1 MSIKL
6 MIPGPV
12 SVSEDVLYEMG
23 APVRAHYG
31 AQWTAIYKETAS
43 LLKRV
48 FKTEGDVHIL
58 VGSGT
63 AGVDAAIGSMT
74 LPGDKMIIGKNGFFG
89 ERVCHIARDYGLEL
103 IEVESPLDR
112 PLDPGLFAKAMDQHP
127 DAGAVAVVHLETST
141 TVINPVREIASEAR
155 ERNIPVI
162 VDAVSSLGGM
172 PLDMDD
178 WGIDIC
184 VSASQKCLGAPP
196 GLAPVAVS
204 KKAWEIMKSKPNR
217 GHGFYLNLETW
228 QQYVDEWGEWHPFP
242 VTMATNNVLALRVG
256 VRELLS
262 IGVEATI
269 ERYISFAIRFREG
282 VRRLG
287 MEPYTSDDKMCP
299 IVTAVYGPAGVPTS
313 EIVHFLLEKHNIKI
327 AGGLGEELKDRVFR
341 VGHMGPKITE
351 EDIDDVLNALSD
363 FLGR

>member
-12 SVSEDVLYEMG
+12 SVSEGVLHEMG

-31 AQWTAIYKETAS
+31 AEWTAIYNETAS

-48 FKTEGDVHIL
+48 FRTAGDVHIL

-74 LPGDKMIIGKNGFFG
+74 LPGEKIIIGTNGFFG
-89 ERVCHIARDYGLEL
+89 ERMCHVARAYGLE
-103 IEVESPLDR
+103 IVDVETPLDR
-112 PLDPGLFAKAMDQHP
+112 PLDPALFAKAIDQHP
-127 DAGAVAVVHLETST
+127 DAGAVAIVHLETST
-141 TVINPVREIASEAR
+141 TIVNPVREICNEAR

-162 VDAVSSLGGM
+162 VDAVSSLAGM

-204 KKAWEIMKSKPNR
+204 KNAWEVMKSKPNR

-228 QQYVDEWGEWHPFP
+228 RQYADEWGEWHPFP
-242 VTMATNNVLALRVG
+242 VTMATNNVLALRAG
-256 VRELLS
+256 IRELLNAG
-262 IGVEATI
+262 IEATI
-269 ERYISFAIRFREG
+269 ERYISLALRFREG
-282 VRRLG
+282 VRQLG
-287 MEPYTSDDKMCP
+287 MEPYTSDDQLCP

-313 EIVHFLLEKHNIKI
+313 EIVQFLLDKHRIKI
-327 AGGLGEELKDRVFR
+327 AGGLGAGLKDRVFR
-341 VGHMGPKITE
+341 VGHMGAKIAE

-363 FLGR
+363 FMRT